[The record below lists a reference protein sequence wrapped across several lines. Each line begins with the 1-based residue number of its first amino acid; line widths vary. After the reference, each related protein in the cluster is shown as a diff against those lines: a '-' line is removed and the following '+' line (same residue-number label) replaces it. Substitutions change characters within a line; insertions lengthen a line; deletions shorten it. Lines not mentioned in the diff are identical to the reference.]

1 MVDDIP
7 SQAST
12 HAASKGGDLRV
23 AQQLELGAHFALA
36 ERAAHIG
43 YWRHEMRTGQQHWSP
58 GFFAMMGIDP
68 AAVRPSGS
76 YLMERIHP
84 EDRETVNRELAAAV
98 STGRPFQYRTRTWN
112 MNSDERI
119 YDTHGEV
126 ERGADGSI
134 MALLGVVREVTREV
148 AAERKLKESE
158 AAYRLIMEEATDM
171 ISRHDRDGVTT
182 FVSPAVRQILGYAP
196 EEIIN
201 RPVSDFAHPDDLS
214 GAASS
219 ILDTHASDT
228 AIMFEHRRRHRDGHF
243 VWLESRVR
251 YVLNSETGEPEH
263 AISVTRD
270 ISKRKAFEDEL
281 LAAREKAESAN
292 YTKSRFLANMSHE
305 LRTPLNAIIGFSDIM
320 VREMFGPIGNQRY
333 AEYAK
338 LVHESGSLLLDLI
351 NDLLDM
357 SKIEAGKYELHL
369 EDFQVREP
377 IDAALQMLSSRAAE
391 KSLVV
396 SSVVAPERLT
406 LRADRR
412 VVKQVLLN
420 LLSNAVKFSNT
431 GGRIEVRAE
440 QSDAAMTLSV
450 EDNGIGIPP
459 EFLTKIAQPFEQASN
474 DPARTHG
481 GSGLGL
487 ALVKSLVALHGGE
500 FGVESTL
507 GRGTRV
513 TVKLPLLCR
522 APGKVA

>member
-1 MVDDIP
+1 MVDDNP
-7 SQAST
+7 SNASN
-12 HAASKGGDLRV
+12 HAATESGALNV

-43 YWRHEMRTGQQHWSP
+43 YWRHELRTGLQHWSP

-68 AAVRPSGS
+68 TTVRPSGS

-84 EDRETVNRELAAAV
+84 DDRDAVNREIAMAV
-98 STGRPFQYRTRTWN
+98 ATGRPFHYRTRTWN
-112 MNSDERI
+112 LEGEERTF
-119 YDTHGEV
+119 DTHGEV
-126 ERGADGSI
+126 ERGADGAI
-134 MALLGVVREVTREV
+134 VTLLGVVREVTREV

-171 ISRHDRDGVTT
+171 ISRHDRNGVTT
-182 FVSPAVRQILGYAP
+182 FVSPAVRQLLGYEP
-196 EEIIN
+196 EDIIN
-201 RPVSDFAHPDDLS
+201 RPVSDLAHPDDLR
-214 GAASS
+214 GATSS

-228 AIMFEHRRRHRDGHF
+228 AITFEHRRRHRDGHF

-251 YVLNSETGEPEH
+251 YVMNSETGEPDH

-270 ISKRKAFEDEL
+270 ISRRKAFEDEL

-333 AEYAK
+333 AEYSK

-357 SKIEAGKYELHL
+357 SKIEAGKYELYL
-369 EDFQVREP
+369 EDFQVGEP
-377 IDAALQMLSSRAAE
+377 IAAALQMLSSRAAE
-391 KSLVV
+391 KGLAL
-396 SSVVAPERLT
+396 SSVVEPERLS
-406 LRADRR
+406 LRADQR

-420 LLSNAVKFSNT
+420 LLSNAVKFSNI
-431 GGRIEVRAE
+431 GGRIEVRAIQGDE
-440 QSDAAMTLSV
+440 AMVLSV

-459 EFLTKIAQPFEQASN
+459 EFLSKIAQPFEQASN

-507 GRGTRV
+507 GKGTRV
-513 TVKLPLLCR
+513 TVKLPLVCQ
-522 APGKVA
+522 APGKAA

>member
-7 SQAST
+7 LHVSNKVAPE
-12 HAASKGGDLRV
+12 GGDLKV

-43 YWRHEMRTGQQHWSP
+43 YWRHEMRSGLQHWSP

-68 AAVRPSGS
+68 AEVRPSGS

-84 EDRETVNRELAAAV
+84 DDRDAVNRELAAAV
-98 STGRPFQYRTRTWN
+98 STGHPFRYRTRTWN
-112 MNSDERI
+112 TGSDERI
-119 YDTHGEV
+119 FDTHGEV
-126 ERGADGSI
+126 ELGANGAI
-134 MALLGVVREVTREV
+134 VALLGVVREVTREV
-148 AAERKLKESE
+148 DAERKLRESE
-158 AAYRLIMEEATDM
+158 TAYRLIMEEATDM
-171 ISRHDRDGVTT
+171 ISRHDRNGVTT
-182 FVSPAVRQILGYAP
+182 FVSPAVRQVLGYGP
-196 EEIIN
+196 EDVVN
-201 RPVSDFAHPDDLS
+201 RPVSDFAHSDDLQ
-214 GAASS
+214 GPASS
-219 ILDTHASDT
+219 IPDTHTTDT
-228 AIMFEHRRRHRDGHF
+228 AITFEHRRRHRDGHF

-270 ISKRKAFEDEL
+270 ISKRKAFEGEL

-333 AEYAK
+333 SEYAK

-369 EDFQVREP
+369 ERFQVSET
-377 IDAALQMLSSRAAE
+377 IGAALQMLSSRAEE
-391 KSLVV
+391 KSLAL
-396 SSVVAPERLT
+396 SSVVEPERLS
-406 LRADRR
+406 LRADQR
-412 VVKQVLLN
+412 VVKQVLLH
-420 LLSNAVKFSNT
+420 LLSNAVKFSNI
-431 GGRIEVRAE
+431 GGRIEVRVI
-440 QSDAAMTLSV
+440 QGDGIMVLSV

-459 EFLTKIAQPFEQASN
+459 EFLSKIAQPFEQASN

-500 FGVESTL
+500 FGIESTL
-507 GRGTRV
+507 GKGTRV
-513 TVKLPLLCR
+513 TVKLPLACKV
-522 APGKVA
+522 PGKAA

>member
-1 MVDDIP
+1 MVDDMP
-7 SQAST
+7 SHANNQASPE
-12 HAASKGGDLRV
+12 GGDLKV

-43 YWRHEMRTGQQHWSP
+43 YWRYEMRSGLQHWSP
-58 GFFAMMGIDP
+58 GFFAMMGFDP
-68 AAVRPSGS
+68 TAIRPSGS

-84 EDRETVNRELAAAV
+84 DDRSTVNQELVAAA

-112 MNSDERI
+112 TGSDERI
-119 YDTHGEV
+119 FDTHGEV
-126 ERGADGSI
+126 ERGADGAI
-134 MALLGVVREVTREV
+134 VALLGVVREVTREV

-171 ISRHDRDGVTT
+171 ISRHDRNGVTT
-182 FVSPAVRQILGYAP
+182 FVSPAVRQVLGYEP

-201 RPVSDFAHPDDLS
+201 RPVSDLAHPDDLR
-214 GAASS
+214 GATSS
-219 ILDTHASDT
+219 NLDTHASDT
-228 AIMFEHRRRHRDGHF
+228 AITFEHRRRHRDGHY

-251 YVLNSETGEPEH
+251 YVMNSETGETDH

-270 ISKRKAFEDEL
+270 ISRRKAFEDEL

-333 AEYAK
+333 AEYSK

-369 EDFQVREP
+369 EDFHVGEP
-377 IDAALQMLSSRAAE
+377 IDAALQMLSSRASE
-391 KSLVV
+391 KCLVL
-396 SSVVAPERLT
+396 SSVVEPDKLS

-420 LLSNAVKFSNT
+420 LLSNAVKFSNI
-431 GGRIEVRAE
+431 GGRIEVRAI
-440 QSDAAMTLSV
+440 QVDGAMVLSV

-459 EFLTKIAQPFEQASN
+459 DFLSRIAQPFEQASN

-507 GRGTRV
+507 GKGTRV
-513 TVKLPLLCR
+513 TVKLPLVCKASGR
-522 APGKVA
+522 AA

>member
-7 SQAST
+7 SHASNKV
-12 HAASKGGDLRV
+12 APEGRDLKV

-43 YWRHEMRTGQQHWSP
+43 YWRHEMRTGLQHWSP
-58 GFFAMMGIDP
+58 GFFAMMDFDP
-68 AAVRPSGS
+68 SEIRPSGS

-84 EDRETVNRELAAAV
+84 DDRDTVNKELAAAV
-98 STGRPFQYRTRTWN
+98 STGRPFHYRTRTWN
-112 MNSDERI
+112 TGSDERI
-119 YDTHGEV
+119 FDTHGEV
-126 ERGADGSI
+126 ERGAGGAI
-134 MALLGVVREVTREV
+134 VALLGVVREVTREV
-148 AAERKLKESE
+148 AAERKLRESE

-171 ISRHDRDGVTT
+171 ISRHDRNGITT
-182 FVSPAVRQILGYAP
+182 FVSPAVRQVLGYAP
-196 EEIIN
+196 EDIVN
-201 RPVSDFAHPDDLS
+201 RPVSDFAHPDDLK
-214 GAASS
+214 GATSS
-219 ILDTHASDT
+219 ILDTHATDT
-228 AIMFEHRRRHRDGHF
+228 AITFEHRRRHRDGHF

-270 ISKRKAFEDEL
+270 ISRRKAFEDEL

-369 EDFQVREP
+369 EDFQVSEP

-391 KSLVV
+391 KSLVL
-396 SSVVAPERLT
+396 SSNVAPENLS
-406 LRADRR
+406 LRADQR

-431 GGRIEVRAE
+431 GGRIEVRAK
-440 QSDAAMTLSV
+440 QGDGAMVLSV

-459 EFLTKIAQPFEQASN
+459 EFLSKIAQPFEQASN

-507 GRGTRV
+507 GKGTRV
-513 TVKLPLLCR
+513 TVTLPLVCK
-522 APGKVA
+522 APGKAA

>member
-1 MVDDIP
+1 MVD
-7 SQAST
+7 ST
-12 HAASKGGDLRV
+12 TVISTDRAAPGGDRKV

-43 YWRHEMRTGQQHWSP
+43 YWRHEIGTSTPHWSP
-58 GFFAMMGIDP
+58 GFFTMMGIDP
-68 AAVRPSGS
+68 TAVRPSGS

-84 EDRETVNRELAAAV
+84 DDRDLVNREISAAV
-98 STGRPFQYRTRTWN
+98 TSGRPFRYRTRTWN
-112 MNSDERI
+112 TNSPERVF
-119 YDTHGEV
+119 DTHGEV
-126 ERGADGSI
+126 ERGPDGKI
-134 MALLGVVREVTREV
+134 VALLGVVREVTSEV
-148 AAERKLKESE
+148 AAERKLKDSE
-158 AAYRLIMEEATDM
+158 AMYRLIMEEASDM
-171 ISRHDRDGVTT
+171 ISRHDTDGITT
-182 FVSPAVRQILGYAP
+182 FVSPAVRQILGYEP
-196 EEIIN
+196 EDVLHRRIA
-201 RPVSDFAHPDDLS
+201 DFAHPDDLN
-214 GAASS
+214 GNQTALMDAHAAGS
-219 ILDTHASDT
+219 TVT
-228 AIMFEHRRRHRDGHF
+228 FEHRRRHRDGHF

-251 YVLNSETGEPEH
+251 FVVNGETGEFEH

-270 ISKRKAFEDEL
+270 ISIRKAFEEEL

-320 VREMFGPIGNQRY
+320 VREMFGPIGNERY
-333 AEYAK
+333 SEYAK

-369 EDFQVREP
+369 EDFQVNEP

-391 KSLVV
+391 RSLVLRSDV
-396 SSVVAPERLT
+396 QPEKLSI
-406 LRADRR
+406 RADRR

-431 GGRIEVRAE
+431 GGRIDVRAIKE
-440 QSDAAMTLSV
+440 PDAMVLSV

-459 EFLTKIAQPFEQASN
+459 EFLSRIAKPFEQASN

-507 GRGTRV
+507 GKGTRV
-513 TVKLPLLCR
+513 TVKLPLTCKAPVR
-522 APGKVA
+522 AA

>member
-1 MVDDIP
+1 MVDDI
-7 SQAST
+7 SSHAT
-12 HAASKGGDLRV
+12 DHAAVENGDLKV

-43 YWRHEMRTGQQHWSP
+43 YWRHELRTGLQHWSP
-58 GFFAMMGIDP
+58 GFFAMMGFDP
-68 AAVRPSGS
+68 SAVRPSGAF
-76 YLMERIHP
+76 LMERIHP
-84 EDRETVNRELAAAV
+84 DDRDVVNRELAGAV
-98 STGRPFQYRTRTWN
+98 ATGRPFHYRTRTWN
-112 MNSDERI
+112 LGSEERTF
-119 YDTHGEV
+119 DTHGEV
-126 ERGADGSI
+126 ERSDDGAI
-134 MALLGVVREVTREV
+134 ITLLGVVREVTREV

-158 AAYRLIMEEATDM
+158 AVYRLIMEEATDM
-171 ISRHDRDGVTT
+171 ISRHDRNGITT
-182 FVSPAVRQILGYAP
+182 FVSPAVRQVLGYSP

-201 RPVSDFAHPDDLS
+201 RPVSDFAHPDDLN
-214 GAASS
+214 GTTTS

-228 AIMFEHRRRHRDGHF
+228 AITFEHRRRHRDGHF

-251 YVLNSETGEPEH
+251 YVMNSETGEPEH

-270 ISKRKAFEDEL
+270 ISRRKAFEDEL

-333 AEYAK
+333 SEYAK

-369 EDFQVREP
+369 EDFQVSEP
-377 IDAALQMLSSRAAE
+377 IDAALQMLSSRAGE
-391 KSLVV
+391 KSLLL
-396 SSVVAPERLT
+396 SSEIQPEKLS
-406 LRADRR
+406 LRADQR

-431 GGRIEVRAE
+431 GGRIDVRAV
-440 QSDAAMTLSV
+440 QTDGSVILSV

-459 EFLTKIAQPFEQASN
+459 EFLSRIAQPFEQASN

-507 GRGTRV
+507 GKGTRV
-513 TVKLPLLCR
+513 IVKLPLVCK
-522 APGKVA
+522 APGKAA